1 MHTVIREI
9 VIGYRRVSV
18 VEPSNVS
25 CCDQSDPCSS
35 DWFESWNLIVILVL
49 EIISI
54 AVALSVAPFCD
65 WAPSRESVK
74 RTGIAALLGTDGSHF
89 L

>member
-54 AVALSVAPFCD
+54 AVALSD
-65 WAPSRESVK
+65 TWMLPSSQNF
-74 RTGIAALLGTDGSHF
+74 SHF
-89 L
+89 TVLAGDHSLCRVQSIE

>member
-1 MHTVIREI
+1 MHTVIREN
-9 VIGYRRVSV
+9 VIRYRRVSV

-54 AVALSVAPFCD
+54 ALSIVALAYLSLVRYSDVTIEPKLFTLYSV
-65 WAPSRESVK
+65 
-74 RTGIAALLGTDGSHF
+74 GG
-89 L
+89 